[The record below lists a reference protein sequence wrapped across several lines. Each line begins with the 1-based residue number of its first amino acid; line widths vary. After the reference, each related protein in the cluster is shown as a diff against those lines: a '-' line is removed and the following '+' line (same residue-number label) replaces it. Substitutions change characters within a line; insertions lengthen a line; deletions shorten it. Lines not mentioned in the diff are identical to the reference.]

1 MNFIA
6 TKCVFSACSCY
17 VRTERITT
25 ADLNTRGNVITYTS
39 SSGEVILQIYS
50 HPYLDLFSHFKRK
63 KQTKKKHVQ
72 TDTNVKHREKK
83 VQIFWRRFV
92 FLFLFFSVHLFFWT
106 SGTSLIFLLHLSLS
120 CQQAYRC
127 LPSVPSALVSA
138 SRSFSSHTRRP
149 TGNRKKGTR
158 EGEKERERDGG
169 KENKRKCIHP
179 SVLVS
184 CRQMCSLIAAAWQDN
199 DIAQRAEAHSDG
211 LTHTKIMYVTSKE

>member
-92 FLFLFFSVHLFFWT
+92 FSFLVFFCSSFFLNVRNFFNF
-106 SGTSLIFLLHLSLS
+106 SAPPFSFL
-120 CQQAYRC
+120 
-127 LPSVPSALVSA
+127 SA
-138 SRSFSSHTRRP
+138 SVQMPSLCALCSRLSF
-149 TGNRKKGTR
+149 
-158 EGEKERERDGG
+158 
-169 KENKRKCIHP
+169 
-179 SVLVS
+179 
-184 CRQMCSLIAAAWQDN
+184 
-199 DIAQRAEAHSDG
+199 
-211 LTHTKIMYVTSKE
+211 